1 MTAPATARRRCVRSR
16 RRVAVAIAVI
26 GLLAGG
32 CAGGASRAPREEAV
46 RSAGSTPVVL
56 TFLTSYENVPS
67 ASYYPLDGI
76 AGCCFGPDG
85 TLLVCDEKRGVVH
98 ALDPRNLDWYEFDA
112 PPMRPYQ
119 PIDAAYDGLKVLV
132 LDRAGSAVQRYEV
145 RGAWLDQ
152 LVDLRQLDPGN
163 HPLANAMA
171 VDRDGRMLIADGA
184 SQQILMLDSFLSL
197 HLRAGGPGT
206 VSDQFREPSGVA
218 FMADGGFVVADRDNR
233 RLCRYGRNGFF
244 EDVVGGDF
252 AVDNP
257 FVAPQGLDVD
267 RFGNVYVADPAAGR
281 VHVLDHRLR
290 LLFSIGPELSL
301 QAAPVVPVDVA
312 VSPDGVLAVTDRSR
326 AAILLYRITY
336 E

>member
-145 RGAWLDQ
+145 PGWTSWSTCASSIPAITRWRMRWPSTATAACSSPTA
-152 LVDLRQLDPGN
+152 LR
-163 HPLANAMA
+163 
-171 VDRDGRMLIADGA
+171 
-184 SQQILMLDSFLSL
+184 
-197 HLRAGGPGT
+197 
-206 VSDQFREPSGVA
+206 
-218 FMADGGFVVADRDNR
+218 NR
-233 RLCRYGRNGFF
+233 
-244 EDVVGGDF
+244 
-252 AVDNP
+252 
-257 FVAPQGLDVD
+257 
-267 RFGNVYVADPAAGR
+267 
-281 VHVLDHRLR
+281 
-290 LLFSIGPELSL
+290 S
-301 QAAPVVPVDVA
+301 
-312 VSPDGVLAVTDRSR
+312 
-326 AAILLYRITY
+326 
-336 E
+336 